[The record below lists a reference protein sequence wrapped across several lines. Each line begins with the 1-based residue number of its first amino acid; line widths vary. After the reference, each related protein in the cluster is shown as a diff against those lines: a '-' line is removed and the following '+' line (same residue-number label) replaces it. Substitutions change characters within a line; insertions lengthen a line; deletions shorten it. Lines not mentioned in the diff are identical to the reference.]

1 MTRSRSVT
9 VLAGAAFLA
18 GSALSFAVDLVLFM
32 VDDTCPQWE
41 DEGSMAA
48 PRSPYSRVMCA
59 PGGEPPF
66 VWAWYVG
73 IALAALLVIWVVLRR
88 SDRPGRALPWLT
100 VALVGPSM
108 LIGLLHVTLPRDC
121 LSGRTETGACS
132 RDRELR

>member
-1 MTRSRSVT
+1 MTRARSVT
-9 VLAGAAFLA
+9 VLAGATFLA
-18 GSALSFAVDLVLFM
+18 GCTISFAVDLLLFM

-48 PRSPYSRVMCA
+48 PHSPYSLIMCE
-59 PGGEPPF
+59 PGAEPPF

-73 IALAALLVIWVVLRR
+73 IALAAGLVLWALRR
-88 SDRPGRALPWLT
+88 RGDRLARALPWLT
-100 VALVGPSM
+100 VALVGPSV

-121 LSGRTETGACS
+121 ASGRTETGVCS